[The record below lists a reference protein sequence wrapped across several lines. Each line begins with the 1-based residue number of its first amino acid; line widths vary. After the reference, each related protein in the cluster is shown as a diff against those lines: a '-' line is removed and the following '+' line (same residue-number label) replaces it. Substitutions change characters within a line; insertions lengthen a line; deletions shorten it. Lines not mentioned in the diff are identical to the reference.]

1 MGGGMSLHLE
11 GVYQTGADALDI
23 GLSDSLVVANGAGT
37 FVIMTSGIAGGL
49 SVYRL
54 EADGRL
60 SPHDTQVFPSALQ
73 TGLGGTITFAE
84 IDGAPVVFIGG
95 DDNEAWGYAFEPDGQ
110 IGPLHSYDWA
120 TVQAAAAT
128 DAPGA
133 LQAWGQFSG
142 VTGLAAQMPVPA
154 DNLVAVHNLGAA
166 QTGYMLSLDRAAGQV
181 FSHSFGSD
189 GGYVQIAVLGA
200 AEGLAISNPT
210 AMEIA
215 NFGTNSF
222 AIIASATGS
231 SISVVEVGLDG
242 SLTPVQQLID
252 TASTRFANVQ
262 DLTLVQDGDHVFVM
276 AIGADHGVTVF
287 RLLPDGH
294 LVFLETFEDDLGGAL
309 DTPTTINAQFQ
320 NGILHAF
327 IGTQDTAALL
337 HLQSDQ
343 SNLGQVLSSSLQGA
357 DLLSGSNGDDIL
369 LAGSD
374 ADTLTGGAGHD
385 ILSSGPGHSTLTG
398 GTGNDI
404 FVIRAESTRVEI
416 TDFRPGQDRLDLTD
430 LPMLRNLGQVEVA
443 TTTTGAVIRFRD
455 MEIVITAHNSA
466 MLSLADLFPDG
477 LFGADSMLIIAGET
491 DPVPPPDPP
500 PDPPPPPGPPG
511 VQMDG
516 TNTHDSLLG
525 GEGDDTLNG
534 ARGNDTIRG
543 WDGNDL
549 IDGGNGHDRLWGGA
563 GQDTIYGGARNDMI
577 GGGSGN
583 DLLYGG
589 TGNDSIYGGAGN
601 DTIYGEQDDTRL
613 WGMSGHDLIHG
624 STLGGRI
631 GGGGGDD
638 TVIGGSGNDTIYGG
652 AVIGNDSID
661 GGSGDD
667 MLWGMEGDDTLIGG
681 LGDDFLGGALG
692 NDRLHGGP
700 GDDTVR
706 GAEGADTF
714 VFLDGDETLLIEDFS
729 FADGDQLELD
739 NTLWQAGLTLDQ
751 MLGIHGTVAN
761 GDIVLDFGDGDV
773 ITLAGL
779 ANIGLLADYITII

>member
-60 SPHDTQVFPSALQ
+60 SPHDTQVFPLALQ

-84 IDGAPVVFIGG
+84 IDGTPVVFIGG

-166 QTGYMLSLDRAAGQV
+166 QTGYMLSLDGAAGQV
-181 FSHSFGSD
+181 FSHSVGSD
-189 GGYVQIAVLGA
+189 GGYVQIAALGA

-215 NFGTNSF
+215 NFGTTSF

-231 SISVVEVGLDG
+231 SISVVEVGFDG
-242 SLTPVQQLID
+242 SLAPVQQLID

-262 DLTLVQDGDHVFVM
+262 DLTLVQNGDHVFVM
-276 AIGADHGVTVF
+276 AIGADHGVSVF

-320 NGILHAF
+320 NGMLHAF

-343 SNLGQVLSSSLQGA
+343 SNLGQVLIGSAQGA
-357 DLLSGSNGDDIL
+357 DLLSGGTDDDIL
-369 LAGSD
+369 MAGSGG
-374 ADTLTGGAGHD
+374 DTLLGGGGND
-385 ILSSGPGHSTLTG
+385 ILSSGTGQSTLTG
-398 GTGNDI
+398 GTGNDL
-404 FVIRAESTRVEI
+404 FVIRAHSTRVTI
-416 TDFRPGQDRLDLTD
+416 TDFQPGVDRLDLSD
-430 LPMLRNLGQVEVA
+430 LPMLRNMGQLQI
-443 TTTTGAVIRFRD
+443 TTTATGAVIEFRD
-455 MEIVITAHNSA
+455 TEIILHSSSGGPLTMAE
-466 MLSLADLFPDG
+466 LFPNG
-477 LFGADSMLIIAGET
+477 LYGPDTMLIISGEI
-491 DPVPPPDPP
+491 DPVPPPA
-500 PDPPPPPGPPG
+500 PPGNAFW
-511 VQMDG
+511 G
-516 TNTHDSLLG
+516 TNTHDSILG
-525 GEGDDTLNG
+525 GE
-534 ARGNDTIRG
+534 GNDTIRAG
-543 WDGNDL
+543 RGNDTVRGYDGDDL
-549 IDGGNGHDRLWGGA
+549 IFGENGHNRLWGGA
-563 GQDTIYGGARNDMI
+563 GNDTIHGGPGNDQI
-577 GGGSGN
+577 GGGPGN
-583 DLLYGG
+583 DLLFGG
-589 TGNDSIYGGAGN
+589 AGNDSIYGGSGD
-601 DTIYGEQDDTRL
+601 DTIHGEGGDTRL
-613 WGMSGHDLIHG
+613 WGMGGNDLIYG
-624 STLGGRI
+624 SDEGGRI
-631 GGGGGDD
+631 GGGGGHD
-638 TVIGGSGNDTIYGG
+638 TIYGGPGNDTIYGG
-652 AVIGNDSID
+652 QIAGDDFID
-661 GGSGDD
+661 GGAGDD
-667 MLWGMEGDDTLIGG
+667 EIWGMEGDDTLIGG
-681 LGDDFLGGALG
+681 PGNDFLGGYLG
-692 NDRLHGGP
+692 DDRFHGGP

-706 GAEGADTF
+706 GAQGADTF
-714 VFLDGDETLLIEDFS
+714 VFLDGDETLLIEDFT
-729 FADGDQLELD
+729 FTDNDTLELD
-739 NTLWQAGLTLDQ
+739 SALWGGGMTPAQIVSIYGAVTPGAL
-751 MLGIHGTVAN
+751 
-761 GDIVLDFGDGDV
+761 VLDFGGGDM
-773 ITLAGL
+773 ITLSGL
-779 ANIGLLADYITII
+779 SDLPMLADYIHIV